1 VNALQSVK
9 FMLNL
14 NANVQIAQ
22 STLNVISLTPNKFYV
37 TILVIVSRDLVSSS
51 IGNISLNLTSLMYV
65 SNWQGEILTSFTK

>member
-1 VNALQSVK
+1 MNALQSVK